1 MPITAILFDLDG
13 TLLDTLPDI
22 ADAMNHVLADAGLP
36 VHPNDRYRGFIG
48 DGLDTLVHRA
58 LPPEAR
64 HPETIR
70 QMAADMRARYRNTW
84 ARQTRP
90 YPGITTLL
98 GECAAAGLPMA
109 ILSNK
114 PDGPAREMV
123 DHFFPD
129 RPFVHVQGA
138 KPDVPVKPDPTAAIA
153 IADRLGMLPEHCVFL
168 GDMAVDMETGS
179 RAGMVPIGA
188 LWGYETAE
196 ALRTAGAERL
206 IDTPESLIALIGENH
221 DTA

>member
-22 ADAMNHVLADAGLP
+22 AGAMNQVLADAGLP
-36 VHPNDRYRGFIG
+36 IHLNDRYRDFIG
-48 DGLDTLVHRA
+48 DGLDALVYQA
-58 LPPEAR
+58 LPPDTR
-64 HPETIR
+64 KPETIR
-70 QMAADMRARYRNTW
+70 HMAAAMREIYRRSW

-90 YPGITTLL
+90 YPGITSMLDDCT
-98 GECAAAGLPMA
+98 AAGLPMA

-114 PDGPAREMV
+114 PDGPAQEMV

-138 KPDVPVKPDPTAAIA
+138 RPEVPVKPDPTAAIA
-153 IADRLGMLPEHCVFL
+153 IADRLGTLPENCAFL
-168 GDMAVDMETGS
+168 GDMAVDMETGY
-179 RAGMVPIGA
+179 RAGMISIGA

-196 ALRTAGAERL
+196 ALRAAGADSL
-206 IDTPESLIALIGENH
+206 LDTPESLTALIGDTH